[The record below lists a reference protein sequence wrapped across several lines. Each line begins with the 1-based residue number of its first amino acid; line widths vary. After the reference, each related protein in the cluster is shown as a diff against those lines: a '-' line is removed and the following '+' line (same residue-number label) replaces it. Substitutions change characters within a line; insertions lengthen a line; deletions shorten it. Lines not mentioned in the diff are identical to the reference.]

1 MARRILNSA
10 AGPGRHALPA
20 APLPHVAAASEPPVA
35 VAWADTDPG
44 AMVCSMSPA
53 SRSARGVIDTRS
65 SKPLRNPNASGSRYP
80 AGLWLTVAGRVAA
93 NSGRHI
99 SVERVPSPTGGRCP
113 TPRFVP
119 VSAHAGRE
127 RRKTSS
133 RCYLP
138 FSARCC
144 FHTAL
149 ISQDLAFAQTPEE
162 PAATSSGF
170 SRPNIRRVTPAG
182 ISPPGCVRRMSKR
195 RREASRSND
204 QKVTVRTVE
213 RKVCHS

>member
-10 AGPGRHALPA
+10 AGAGRHALPA
-20 APLPHVAAASEPPVA
+20 APLPYVAAASEPPVA
-35 VAWADTDPG
+35 VAWADTDAR

-53 SRSARGVIDTRS
+53 SRSTRGVIDTRS
-65 SKPLRNPNASGSRYP
+65 SKPLRNPNASSSRYS
-80 AGLWLTVAGRVAA
+80 AGLWPTAGGRAA
-93 NSGRHI
+93 ADSGRHKG
-99 SVERVPSPTGGRCP
+99 VEPVPSPTGGRCP

-119 VSAHAGRE
+119 VSPHAGRE

-133 RCYLP
+133 RCYVP
-138 FSARCC
+138 SAARCC
-144 FHTAL
+144 FRTAL
-149 ISQDLAFAQTPEE
+149 ISQDLAVAQTPGER
-162 PAATSSGF
+162 AATSSGF

-182 ISPPGCVRRMSKR
+182 VSPTGCVRRMSKR

-213 RKVCHS
+213 QKVCHS